1 MEAGMFSNEER
12 NKICVFFNTGT
23 RKYVCYFYGYGLESY
38 ECDSFF
44 DGVVHA
50 RKAIKQWNN
59 NAACA
64 SNIDVYYGD
73 SDTRVWNMY
82 GPLKKIYRLIF

>member
-1 MEAGMFSNEER
+1 MEANNADER
-12 NKICVFFNTGT
+12 NKICILFNASI
-23 RKYVCYFYGYGLESY
+23 RKYVCYYYGDGLESY
-38 ECDSFF
+38 ECDNFF

-50 RKAIKQWNN
+50 RKVIKQRNY
-59 NAACA
+59 NAAFV

-82 GPLKKIYRLIF
+82 GPLKKIYRLVF